1 MSTHTP
7 RALHMRR
14 RMAVETS
21 HLHVI
26 RWWLRVVLAVVV
38 IGGLALWSRL
48 DTEQIR
54 QVQIEACHRGN
65 LLRAEVSRD
74 QVILGAFLEQAALA
88 RERSA
93 TAGPPTLRV
102 GNADTA
108 TEYRELRAKLRPIP
122 LIDCDRVV
130 HD

>member
-1 MSTHTP
+1 MYSP
-7 RALHMRR
+7 SALRARR
-14 RMAVETS
+14 RLEVEAQQ
-21 HLHVI
+21 LHAI
-26 RWWLRVVLAVVV
+26 RWALRATVVLV
-38 IGGLALWSRL
+38 IVGGLALWSHL

-74 QVILGAFLEQAALA
+74 QVILGAFLEQAPLA

-130 HD
+130 RG

>member
-7 RALHMRR
+7 AALHTRR
-14 RMAVETS
+14 RVSVEVR
-21 HLHVI
+21 HLHALQ
-26 RWWLRVVLAVVV
+26 WGLRVALAAVVV
-38 IGGLALWSRL
+38 GGLALWSRL

-54 QVQIEACHRGN
+54 EVQIEACHRGN

-74 QVILGAFLEQAALA
+74 QVILAGFLDQAARA

-93 TAGPPTLRV
+93 TVGPPTLRV

-108 TEYRELRAKLRPIP
+108 SEYRELRARLRPIQQV
-122 LIDCDRVV
+122 DCDRVV
-130 HD
+130 RG

>member
-1 MSTHTP
+1 MGVHTP
-7 RALHMRR
+7 AALHRR
-14 RMAVETS
+14 RRLAVEARY
-21 HLHVI
+21 LHAI
-26 RWWLRVVLAVVV
+26 RWGLRAAVAVVV
-38 IGGLALWSRL
+38 VGGLALWSRL

-130 HD
+130 RG

>member
-7 RALHMRR
+7 AALHQRR
-14 RMAVETS
+14 RLAIEARY
-21 HLHVI
+21 LHAI
-26 RWWLRVVLAVVV
+26 RWGLRLAVAFVV
-38 IGGLALWSRL
+38 VAGLALWAAL
-48 DTEQIR
+48 DNEQIR
-54 QVQIEACHRGN
+54 QTQIEACHRGN

-74 QVILGAFLEQAALA
+74 QVILGAFLEQAASA

-130 HD
+130 RG